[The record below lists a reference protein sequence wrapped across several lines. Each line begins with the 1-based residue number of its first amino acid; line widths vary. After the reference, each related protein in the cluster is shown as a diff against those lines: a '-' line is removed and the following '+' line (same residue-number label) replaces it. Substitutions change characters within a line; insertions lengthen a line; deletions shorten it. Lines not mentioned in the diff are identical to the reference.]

1 MNGTNL
7 QKKGYKKKYMNRKI
21 LRIVA
26 DENMPNVEQLF
37 GEFGHVTLRPGR
49 EINHQDLID
58 ADALLCRSITTVDEK
73 LLAGTQVQFVGT
85 ATIGTDHLDVD
96 WLNANEIHWA
106 NAAGCNADA
115 VVQYVMS
122 AICYWFKVK
131 TETVSSFSLERLK
144 DLTVGIIG
152 AGNVGTRLATLLE
165 QVGIKYLLCD
175 PRLQRSG
182 DKRKF
187 SSIDEIINC
196 DVITLHVP
204 LNLDGEDKT
213 YHLFDSLQLE
223 SLGSSQLLVN
233 ASRGAVID
241 NDALLEYLE
250 LPTAASVVLDVFEDE
265 PKINFSLIQKCLL
278 ATPHIAGHTLEGK
291 TRGSYMIYESFCEH
305 FKLPKEKKLAQLLPL
320 SNQLEM
326 SANSLAGMFLSVYDI
341 VEDHRKLAQSTRE
354 SIEKHFDN
362 LRKNYVSSF
371 KVPRRDYA
379 GWDSKWG
386 NMKDKNFW
394 EKVNSSFN

>member
-1 MNGTNL
+1 
-7 QKKGYKKKYMNRKI
+7 MNRKT

-49 EINHQDLID
+49 EISHQDLID
-58 ADALLCRSITTVDEK
+58 ADALLCRSITPVNEK
-73 LLAGTQVQFVGT
+73 LLAETQIKFVGT
-85 ATIGTDHLDVD
+85 ATIGTDHLDIE
-96 WLNANEIHWA
+96 WLNANKIRWA

-131 TETVSSFSLERLK
+131 TETDNSFSLKLLR

-152 AGNVGTRLATLLE
+152 AGNVGTRLASLLE

-175 PRLQRSG
+175 PPLKRFG

-187 SSIDEIINC
+187 SCIDEIINC
-196 DVITLHVP
+196 DVVTLHVP

-213 YHLFDSLQLE
+213 YHLFDRLQLE

-241 NDALLEYLE
+241 NHALLEYLE
-250 LPTAASVVLDVFEDE
+250 SPAAASVVLDVFEDE
-265 PKINFSLIQKCLL
+265 PKVNFSLIQKCLL

-291 TRGSYMIYESFCEH
+291 TRGSYMIYESFCKH
-305 FKLPKEKKLAQLLPL
+305 FRLSKEKELTQLLPL
-320 SNQLEM
+320 SNQLEINF
-326 SANSLAGMFLSVYDI
+326 NSLAGMFLSIYDI
-341 VEDHRKLAQSTRE
+341 AEDHLKLAQSTRE
-354 SIEKHFDN
+354 NIDKHFDN

-371 KVPRRDYA
+371 EVPRRDYA
-379 GWDSKWG
+379 SWDSKWG
-386 NMKDKNFW
+386 SMQDKKFW
-394 EKVNSSFN
+394 EKVNTSFS